1 MKNIVF
7 FIVIFFIKL
16 EVIYSQ
22 DEIVVLVSSTNTIYT
37 QGITGFESSFY
48 KKSKIIYLSEILQ
61 KSEEG
66 IEFFREY
73 ESKNLP
79 FLVTFGLEATQLA
92 SQHLK
97 HTPIIHSFVQSS
109 RIFYK
114 EDNKMCGVDFRIP
127 IKEYYNVLKDLKP
140 QASKV
145 VTFYSTNVGE
155 YSAKANLYED
165 VFYGIYSIPINVS
178 SSEEFQKNLDNLQED
193 IDGFLMVADPIY
205 DRKNFEILSSY
216 CKRKGIVLMTSYTA
230 LVDIGAS
237 FAITAN
243 YASIGEQTARFA
255 LNVLD
260 GKINCNKGPLILPT
274 GQILYFNE
282 AYTLASGFSLS
293 ENFKKRVEEDELISF
308 GLELYYKKL
317 YKSSKDAFEKVLEK
331 NPSHELAKTYL
342 SQLKYR
348 LTKEE
353 TDKFSKIADEYLQ
366 KKQYRLAAEYYS
378 KVLKLNPDLKDI
390 REKLDK
396 TIQLESEEKRKEGNL
411 AYLKNDPF
419 LAAKKYLEA
428 IKILSS
434 NINAKNDLETLRRQ
448 EKPNLEKYFKRALE
462 YYNIRKYEYSTIE
475 FENLLLLNPND
486 EKAQEYLRLSK
497 LKKEAMER
505 LKKCREST
513 ETGCELLK

>member
-1 MKNIVF
+1 MRNI
-7 FIVIFFIKL
+7 IFFILIFFVKFEL
-16 EVIYSQ
+16 IYSQ
-22 DEIVVLVSSTNTIYT
+22 DEIVLLVSSTNTIYT
-37 QGITGFESSFY
+37 QGIAGFESSFY
-48 KKSKIIYLSEILQ
+48 KKLKIIYLSEILQ

-97 HTPIIHSFVQSS
+97 QTPILHSFIQSS

-114 EDNKMCGVDFRIP
+114 EDNKMCGIDLKIP
-127 IKEYYNVLKDLKP
+127 IKEYYNVLKELKP
-140 QASKV
+140 QATKV
-145 VTFYSTNVGE
+145 VTFYSSSNGE
-155 YSAKANLYED
+155 YSAKATLYED
-165 VFYGIYSIPINVS
+165 VFHGVYSIPIYVS
-178 SSEEFQKNLDNLQED
+178 SSEEFQKNLENLEED

-205 DRKNFEILSSY
+205 DRKNFEILSNY
-216 CKRKGIVLMTSYTA
+216 CKKKGILLMAIYPA

-237 FAITAN
+237 FAITSN

-255 LNVLD
+255 LNILD
-260 GKINCNKGPLILPT
+260 GKIACNKGPLILPT

-282 AYTLASGFSLS
+282 NYTLSSGFNLT
-293 ENFKKRVEEDELISF
+293 EKFKKRIEEDELLSL
-308 GLELYYKKL
+308 GLDLYYKKL
-317 YKSSKDAFEKVLEK
+317 YKSAKSAFEKILEK
-331 NPSHELAKTYL
+331 NSSHELAKIYL
-342 SQLKYR
+342 SELQYR
-348 LTKEE
+348 LTKDE
-353 TDKFSKIADEYLQ
+353 TDKLSKIADEYFH
-366 KKQYRLAAEYYS
+366 KKQYRLATEYYS

-411 AYLKNDPF
+411 AYLRNDPF

-428 IKILSS
+428 IKILPS
-434 NINAKNDLETLRRQ
+434 NVNAKNELETLRRQ
-448 EKPNLEKYFKRALE
+448 EKPNLEKYFKKALE
-462 YYNIRKYEYSTIE
+462 HYNIRKYEDSSIE
-475 FENLLLLNPND
+475 FENFLLLNPND